1 MTIERLIREGSI
13 HPFSAT
19 PDEINKAMEIARRD
33 LSLAE
38 SIVEESR
45 DWCFSIAYNA
55 VLQAS
60 RAYMFHHGW
69 RPASAETH
77 RVTFEFMRHSVPV
90 SLKETVSYFDRARKK
105 RHRTI
110 YDEVGLVSE
119 KEAVEL
125 LKEARQFL
133 SYVESEL

>member
-19 PDEINKAMEIARRD
+19 PDEVNKAMEIARRD

-55 VLQAS
+55 VLQAC
-60 RAYMFHHGW
+60 RAYMYSRGY
-69 RPASAETH
+69 RPSSAETH

-90 SLKETVSYFDRARKK
+90 SLQETVSYFDRARKK

-125 LKEARQFL
+125 LSKARSFL